1 MDEENGGKKRRKSR
15 FEMKVMK
22 KMQDKE
28 TTKTAKK
35 KHFHS
40 GGIQALS
47 TCPSHPSDPVAH
59 ADSQPA

>member
-1 MDEENGGKKRRKSR
+1 MDEKNGGKKRRKSR

-47 TCPSHPSDPVAH
+47 TCPSHPASI
-59 ADSQPA
+59 